1 MTSSALVPLLVAK
14 VATHVLGSASGIL
27 NIAAAVP
34 VRATTMVQHA
44 AGSTCMA
51 EILPVAVGQVL
62 YAMFLL
68 TSDDNNHKASQTT
81 PNKARPHNHR
91 HTRTH
96 THVVTVRR
104 TVVISVVTSV
114 YRSDR

>member
-1 MTSSALVPLLVAK
+1 MAMASSALVPVLVAI

-27 NIAAAVP
+27 NIAAVP
-34 VRATTMVQHA
+34 ERVATMVQHA

-51 EILPVAVGQVL
+51 DILPVAVGQVL

-91 HTRTH
+91 HTH

-104 TVVISVVTSV
+104 TVVISVVASV